1 MAPLPD
7 EVCSGIIQY
16 IHHSPDLL
24 ALCCVCKAF
33 NRVAEAKL
41 YEYVILRDPEET
53 LLACQSLNARNGR
66 LGTYVRQF
74 WVVQDR
80 KRMRDAHAPISR
92 YIWEE
97 VRLALTNMINLEVMH
112 IQDPTMDNSW
122 ILTPFP
128 KFQLHEASIGFV
140 WDQNVVAF
148 LQTQS
153 RIVSLHSMDSIEDGP
168 PLPIPRGTLPELES
182 YNGPILIANELFG
195 CPLVHL
201 QVLLDEES
209 APLLLNVLSN
219 LMSMRKLLRSINIV
233 GLPEDVLVEALQLF
247 SKASFNVNLR
257 FLGLLPLPVPDVSLL
272 FLLVTTRTFDKMP
285 SAPCFS
291 RLSNAVSI
299 P

>member
-7 EVCSGIIQY
+7 EVCSGVIRY
-16 IHHSPDLL
+16 IHHPSDLL
-24 ALCCVCKAF
+24 VLCFVCKAF

-41 YEYVILRDPEET
+41 YEDVILRDPEET
-53 LLACQSLNARNGR
+53 YLACQSLNAGNGR
-66 LGTYVRQF
+66 LGAYVRRF

-80 KRMRDAHAPISR
+80 RRVRDPQAPISR

-97 VRLALTNMINLEVMH
+97 VQLALKNMINLEILH

-128 KFQLHEASIGFV
+128 KFQLHNASIGFV

-153 RIVSLHSMDSIEDGP
+153 RLVSLHSLDSIEDGP
-168 PLPIPRGTLPELES
+168 PLSIPRGALPELES

-201 QVLLDEES
+201 QLLLDEES

-219 LMSMRKLLRSINIV
+219 LIGMRKLLRSINIV
-233 GLPEDVLVEALQLF
+233 GLPEDLLVETLQLL
-247 SKASFNVNLR
+247 SKASFTVTLR

-272 FLLVTTRTFDKMP
+272 FF
-285 SAPCFS
+285 
-291 RLSNAVSI
+291 
-299 P
+299 